1 MGLAACPRRRQRG
14 LRLTSVVAAALAL
27 SWPAEAAADPP
38 PPMEPA
44 TAVLAFLAWDDG
56 AATLGCPAGERIAAD
71 IDGLLGRPATTDR
84 TKAAVVVKVRF
95 EGQQVG
101 WVAHIGLARPGGE
114 PLGQRILDSADP
126 DCAALAGPIAL
137 VVALAIEAATPEA
150 REVRLTV
157 PVTAPRAPT
166 AETEWRAQS
175 RGEAVASGGLL
186 PGFALG
192 ARLSLG
198 LVPPG
203 WWPLHVAVTLWPEVE
218 KVDEERGGRFSAWHA
233 GLSVCPPLATSETG
247 AISLCAGA
255 DAGMMSATG
264 VGLDYTASPSRFIAL
279 GHTELAAYLRLGGP
293 FSLGVQAGAAVP
305 FVRPRFVYTGH
316 GGEPVEV
323 HRSWPVLPQG
333 AFSLGFEI
341 PPVW

>member
-1 MGLAACPRRRQRG
+1 MALLSCWGQ
-14 LRLTSVVAAALAL
+14 TALAEPL
-27 SWPAEAAADPP
+27 PAPHPGTSSQAHLDWDGQAA
-38 PPMEPA
+38 E
-44 TAVLAFLAWDDG
+44 
-56 AATLGCPAGERIAAD
+56 LGCPAGEQIAAD
-71 IDGLLGRPATTDR
+71 IDGILGRAATTHQNN
-84 TKAAVVVKVRF
+84 AALVVSARF
-95 EGQQVG
+95 ERNDEG
-101 WVAHIGLARPGGE
+101 WLARLGLARPGGE
-114 PLGQRILDSADP
+114 PVGQRVLDSADP
-126 DCAALAGPIAL
+126 DCSALAGPIAL
-137 VVALAIEAATPEA
+137 VVALAIEATTPEE

-157 PVTAPRAPT
+157 PAPAPRVPSP
-166 AETEWRAQS
+166 ETEWRAQS

-198 LVPPG
+198 LIPPG

-218 KVDEERGGRFSAWHA
+218 QLDEDRGGRFSAWHA

-247 AISLCAGA
+247 AISLCAGV

-264 VGLDYTASPSRFIAL
+264 VGLDYTDSPTRFLAL
-279 GHTELAAYLRLGGP
+279 GHAELTAHLRLGGP

-305 FVRPRFVYTGH
+305 FLRPRFIYTGQ

-323 HRSWPVLPQG
+323 HRCWPVLPQG
-333 AFSLGFEI
+333 AVGLGFEI